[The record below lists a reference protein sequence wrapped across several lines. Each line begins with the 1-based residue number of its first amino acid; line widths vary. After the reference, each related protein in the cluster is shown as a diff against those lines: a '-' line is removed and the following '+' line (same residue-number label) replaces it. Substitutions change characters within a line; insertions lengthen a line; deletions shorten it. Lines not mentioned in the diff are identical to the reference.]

1 MKNNTFKHTFY
12 LGLLIILIITGF
24 LTALSFNIYKT
35 LTNKFL
41 IKKEDSSVVKTP
53 FINEK
58 EIIHDTVFV
67 EKPIIKPIVFTTLK
81 KETKL
86 IQSKK
91 IDTSSSFNDSVIK

>member
-12 LGLLIILIITGF
+12 LGLLIIVIITGL

-35 LTNKFL
+35 LTNKIL
-41 IKKEDSSVVKTP
+41 IKKQDSSVVKIP
-53 FINEK
+53 FTYEK
-58 EIIHDTVFV
+58 EVIHDTIFV
-67 EKPIIKPIVFTTLK
+67 EKPIIKPIVFTTPK

-91 IDTSSSFNDSVIK
+91 IDTTSFNDSVIK